1 MLRGHLSSV
10 ELLRGFFNPS
20 FRRNLTL
27 ISVRYADE
35 KEIRKTN
42 GMFSW
47 LKDIFR
53 PDYRIDEAISH
64 DAILPECSKAKQIN
78 FKLENV
84 ESRKID
90 AIEKS
95 CESPRLRK
103 CSTEIVDVSNLGL
116 KLHENKDSTWAVWND
131 VVDNANPKRNYQSPF
146 ARHDLLTLTDLLS
159 CPNRRIVS
167 YAPRNTRPPIREP
180 NMPEKREKKDDK
192 KDKKKKKPVIRMESG
207 SSSGYQ
213 NESNAKVTGLHDN
226 MDVNFRWDIRVPE
239 ESDTSH
245 QSVLKENLSKDM
257 RQIENVNTNEDVN
270 AAQAMRNLQLMMS
283 SAKDTEVK
291 KDDTTELSGEK
302 NKLSDTTT
310 TDASTNTNEAANLKD
325 SLKKI
330 LKTSPTLMKETSVDE
345 DYDVPSNASFDAE
358 IDAWKDLVLKSK
370 MPADPSKE
378 DTVNSERQSEMLSI
392 RPEPPE
398 PKLDVQA
405 VPSSS
410 DEAAAEEEGAEHARE
425 FKGNAAGMDV
435 KRASNPTDFQKV
447 DSKKFHTGPSCFSR
461 RKSRS
466 PFSSWILNSLDNDV
480 NFSTDAE
487 SSWGNIQRTVS
498 EGASE
503 INREQL
509 KNENNFVK
517 SEGVEENVA
526 NAVISKRQQSDKEVS
541 LNRPQSTN
549 LDTNDDSASA
559 SSQSDSR
566 KYETDEYL
574 KAQTDNCQSNFDY
587 ANPYEDDFYPGY
599 ESMSLESTAEQ
610 PSERNEN
617 SSNEQQQQIS
627 HKEMKFVKE
636 MEQPENRGEHTADD
650 NYIKVPGDPYPYSR
664 EHFNKWRWYENYGI
678 GPPKTEEVSNSPID
692 NSNTSVK
699 VDTQQPI
706 RKMSQY
712 SRFQEKC

>member
-10 ELLRGFFNPS
+10 ELLREFFNLS
-20 FRRNLTL
+20 LRRNLTL
-27 ISVRYADE
+27 VSVRYADE
-35 KEIRKTN
+35 KEVRKTN

-47 LKDIFR
+47 LKDIFK
-53 PDYRIDEAISH
+53 PDYRN
-64 DAILPECSKAKQIN
+64 DAILPECSRAKQMTIN

-84 ESRKID
+84 DSRKID

-95 CESPRLRK
+95 RDSSRVREY
-103 CSTEIVDVSNLGL
+103 STEIVDEGNSGL
-116 KLHENKDSTWAVWND
+116 KLDQDKYSTWALWND

-146 ARHDLLTLTDLLS
+146 TRHDLLTLTDLLS
-159 CPNRRIVS
+159 CPKRRIVS
-167 YAPRNTRPPIREP
+167 YAPRNTKPPIREP

-213 NESNAKVTGLHDN
+213 NEGNAKVTNLHDN
-226 MDVNFRWDIRVPE
+226 MDVNFRWDVRVPE

-245 QSVLKENLSKDM
+245 QSSLKENLSKDT
-257 RQIENVNTNEDVN
+257 RQMENAN

-283 SAKDTEVK
+283 SARDTEEK
-291 KDDTTELSGEK
+291 KDDATKFSGEK
-302 NKLSDTTT
+302 NKPSET
-310 TDASTNTNEAANLKD
+310 TDASENTNEAANLKD

-345 DYDVPSNASFDAE
+345 DYNVANFDAE
-358 IDAWKDLVLKSK
+358 INAWKDLVLKSK
-370 MPADPSKE
+370 VPVDPCKE
-378 DTVNSERQSEMLSI
+378 DIVHSERQSEMLSI

-410 DEAAAEEEGAEHARE
+410 DEAATEEDDAEHARE
-425 FKGNAAGMDV
+425 FKGNVAGMNV
-435 KRASNPTDFQKV
+435 KRASNPTDFHKV
-447 DSKKFHTGPSCFSR
+447 DSKKFHTEPSCLSR

-466 PFSSWILNSLDNDV
+466 SDFSWILYSLDNDV

-487 SSWGNIQRTVS
+487 NSWGNSQQTVS
-498 EGASE
+498 EGTSG

-509 KNENNFVK
+509 RNEQRNNVAK
-517 SEGVEENVA
+517 SEGVKENVA
-526 NAVISKRQQSDKEVS
+526 NVGSSNENAVVWERQQSDEEVS
-541 LNRPQSTN
+541 SNQGTN
-549 LDTNDDSASA
+549 EDSASA
-559 SSQSDSR
+559 SFQSDSR

-574 KAQTDNCQSNFDY
+574 QAQTDNYQSNFDY

-599 ESMSLESTAEQ
+599 ESVSLESMAEQ
-610 PSERNEN
+610 PSERNEK
-617 SSNEQQQQIS
+617 SSNEQQQQQQIS
-627 HKEMKFVKE
+627 NKEMKFVKE
-636 MEQPENRGEHTADD
+636 MKQPENRGEHTADD

-664 EHFNKWRWYENYGI
+664 EHFNKWRWHENYGI
-678 GPPKTEEVSNSPID
+678 GPSKTEVSNSPTD
-692 NSNTSVK
+692 NSNTSVE

-712 SRFQEKC
+712 SRFQEKR